1 MADIHVEEF
10 FKDLAKILV
19 RLYASFPRR
28 STVFVEDLIGPDEPD
43 EFGMHSDRHAS
54 CFATLLWLAD
64 EGYLRYEST
73 IRQEAID
80 QAVLTARCFNA
91 LMSAATSLHSDDEP
105 NLPESVRIEHRTT
118 IHRLREALKSHSS
131 AELRPVVVD
140 LMARLSQSIR

>member
-19 RLYASFPRR
+19 RLYAVFPRK
-28 STVFVEDLIGPDEPD
+28 STVFVEDLIGPDDPD
-43 EFGMHSDRHAS
+43 EFGLHSDRHMA

-80 QAVLTARCFNA
+80 QAVLTAQCFNA
-91 LMSAATSLHSDDEP
+91 LLFASPVEADDESD
-105 NLPESVRIEHRTT
+105 LPDSVRLEHRTT
-118 IHRLREALKSHSS
+118 IHRLRAALKSQSS
-131 AELRPVVVD
+131 TALRSVVVE
-140 LMARLSQSIR
+140 LMARLNRSGGN